1 MPEVVNSVGNVV
13 MRKFKHYITQT
24 LHRWLVEEKPEEEE
38 KEGTDW
44 SIELIEYFDVTH
56 NLMASLSWNFYYVS
70 LLYVYIFSKGVQ
82 VNF

>member
-38 KEGTDW
+38 KEGTD
-44 SIELIEYFDVTH
+44 
-56 NLMASLSWNFYYVS
+56 
-70 LLYVYIFSKGVQ
+70 
-82 VNF
+82 